1 VVSRFNNYLLTLRHV
16 EAGLA
21 IALLPGWAVDPRY
34 RVVTTELAVPV
45 TRTIAAVVRRG
56 SPLRAAVNLV
66 LTALRERPL
75 WTDVSS

>member
-1 VVSRFNNYLLTLRHV
+1 MVSRFNNYLLTLRHV

-21 IALLPGWAVDPRY
+21 IALLPGCAVDPRY
-34 RVVTTELAVPV
+34 RVVTRELAVPV

-56 SPLRAAVNLV
+56 SPLRAAVNLA